1 MEEMISEKKDR
12 DEGSSSSSNSVR
24 VCQRVRQLYIYR
36 QQPTFRMLVAKRTL
50 PHVGQLDCAFRT
62 CVHEP
67 VATLRVELRGSNDLG
82 QFLHV
87 RGFDVN
93 NVEALILDI

>member
-1 MEEMISEKKDR
+1 MISEKKER
-12 DEGSSSSSNSVR
+12 DEGSSSCSNSVR
-24 VCQRVRQLYIYR
+24 VCQCLRQVYIVK
-36 QQPTFRMLVAKRTL
+36 QPTFRMLVAKSTL

-62 CVHEP
+62 RVHEP
-67 VATLRVELRGSNDLG
+67 VATLRVELSGSNDLG

-87 RGFDVN
+87 RGFDVD